1 MLWYGSINANYLSVL
16 TRSVICRN
24 CNSST
29 DACVIL
35 GRGMKGGREVRREV
49 GIAEHNE
56 SMKKRDRQRGER
68 ESWIRV
74 CVCAYVYASKNKI
87 QSFYFLP

>member
-1 MLWYGSINANYLSVL
+1 M
-16 TRSVICRN
+16 
-24 CNSST
+24 
-29 DACVIL
+29 
-35 GRGMKGGREVRREV
+35 RREV